1 MRHRLVCSL
10 GLNAGRH
17 MQNQVPDQYYF
28 ARIPDRQEPESTK
41 EIYCERAVPEA
52 RIFISG
58 VILF

>member
-1 MRHRLVCSL
+1 MRLTCSL
-10 GLNAGRH
+10 GLDAERH
-17 MQNQVPDQYYF
+17 MQNRAPDKFYF
-28 ARIPDRQEPESTK
+28 ARISDRQEPESTQ